1 MESSLEMTQKH
12 AAKNGEEIADD
23 IRLQPAPAKSSEV
36 DDTRVD
42 TPRRPLDP
50 SAEADVPNQTNAERL
65 NRSLAMS
72 IMDEN
77 DSDEID
83 PFKAASIEPD
93 EGYETEEQRLQ
104 RALAMLK

>member
-1 MESSLEMTQKH
+1 
-12 AAKNGEEIADD
+12 
-23 IRLQPAPAKSSEV
+23 
-36 DDTRVD
+36 
-42 TPRRPLDP
+42 
-50 SAEADVPNQTNAERL
+50 
-65 NRSLAMS
+65 
-72 IMDEN
+72 MDEN